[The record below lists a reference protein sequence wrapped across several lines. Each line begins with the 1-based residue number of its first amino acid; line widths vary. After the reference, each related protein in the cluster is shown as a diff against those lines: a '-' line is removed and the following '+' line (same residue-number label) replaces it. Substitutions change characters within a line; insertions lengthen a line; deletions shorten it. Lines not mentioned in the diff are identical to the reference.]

1 MMKYWSIK
9 FNKADGDYEYFNV
22 VATTMDKAI
31 DWLVAHHDGL
41 SRDQI
46 TSVSCGS
53 VEVAE

>member
-1 MMKYWSIK
+1 MMKYWSIR
-9 FNKADGDYEYFNV
+9 FNKADGDYDYFNV

-31 DWLVAHHDGL
+31 DWLVAHHDWL